1 MTGMIERVARAL
13 IVARFG
19 EEGLIIF
26 DAVPDGFEKSKEATA
41 LFAKRI
47 AEARAEARAAIEA
60 MMEPTDEMASR
71 GADAFFSRSPETIEE
86 EDHRAS
92 SVWRRMVK
100 SVLEEARP

>member
-1 MTGMIERVARAL
+1 MSMIEKVARAL

-47 AEARAEARAAIEA
+47 AEARAEALSAIEA
-60 MMEPTDEMASR
+60 MKPDNSMKSIGSQTEVCHSWGKNGEFITDESA
-71 GADAFFSRSPETIEE
+71 GDVFSAMIQAALKEGQ
-86 EDHRAS
+86 
-92 SVWRRMVK
+92 
-100 SVLEEARP
+100 

>member
-1 MTGMIERVARAL
+1 MTTMVEKVARAL
-13 IVARFG
+13 IIARFG

-60 MMEPTDEMASR
+60 MDPDNSMMSTGSR
-71 GADAFFSRSPETIEE
+71 EQVCHSWGKNGEFITAESAGDVFTAMMQAALKEGQ
-86 EDHRAS
+86 
-92 SVWRRMVK
+92 
-100 SVLEEARP
+100 